1 MDGVITLNCIIKE
14 SPGVVFDITI
24 NKNKSI
30 LRLKDAIKEKL
41 QDTFRNIDTIGI
53 KLWKVQVAQEDSRLE
68 QLRNPDVSVDNVLD
82 KEEVNEIQRG
92 TDKIGNLFENTDNNN
107 IHVIVQGKENWCSV
121 CGISFKN
128 IALLEDHERND
139 AHHILTQNKENKMS
153 SSSTLADKVKEYETE
168 SLNEFLRKDPKLKRI
183 EVGDGFFTRLEEEKN
198 HRGWVFEKL

>member
-1 MDGVITLNCIIKE
+1 MGLHMYKEMDGVITLNCIIKE

-139 AHHILTQNKENKMS
+139 AHHIVPLGEFRSNNYAS
-153 SSSTLADKVKEYETE
+153 YL
-168 SLNEFLRKDPKLKRI
+168 LN
-183 EVGDGFFTRLEEEKN
+183 FFPARYKACRSMWKFSQLSAKN
-198 HRGWVFEKL
+198 FPRA

>member
-153 SSSTLADKVKEYETE
+153 SSSTLADKLTGWEFKEYRMT
-168 SLNEFLRKDPKLKRI
+168 LRQARI
-183 EVGDGFFTRLEEEKN
+183 IS
-198 HRGWVFEKL
+198 RGWVFEKL